1 MKLNEQELCA
11 VIKMAKAMTMADGS
25 IDLSEVKV
33 LRKELMRL
41 GVPDSNVESV
51 LEKAD
56 VLTPAGALFS
66 IAAMDEEKKRYVAA
80 LLGTIL
86 IIDGDVDDDELKLWR
101 FTSEICSLP
110 TMSIGEAVLYLDN
123 WA

>member
-1 MKLNEQELCA
+1 
-11 VIKMAKAMTMADGS
+11 MAKTMILADGS
-25 IDLSEVKV
+25 VDLSELKV

-41 GVPDSNVESV
+41 GVPDSNVQSV
-51 LEKAD
+51 LEGAD
-56 VLTPAGALFS
+56 ALTPTAALFS

>member
-86 IIDGDVDDDELKLWR
+86 IIDGDVDDDEVKAM
-101 FTSEICSLP
+101 EIH
-110 TMSIGEAVLYLDN
+110 V
-123 WA
+123 

>member
-1 MKLNEQELCA
+1 
-11 VIKMAKAMTMADGS
+11 
-25 IDLSEVKV
+25 
-33 LRKELMRL
+33 
-41 GVPDSNVESV
+41 
-51 LEKAD
+51 
-56 VLTPAGALFS
+56 
-66 IAAMDEEKKRYVAA
+66 MDEEKKRYVAA